1 MFSGLAILFLSTG
14 FNLLGDALRDML
26 DPRLRAGP
34 QTSVT
39 AGDAKTPALV
49 KAMHEDHNSVECP
62 ANALCRH
69 PDLRIILDSVA
80 TKRLTAQALNGLEPT
95 FTPPTGIE
103 Q

>member
-1 MFSGLAILFLSTG
+1 
-14 FNLLGDALRDML
+14 ML

-34 QTSVT
+34 KTSVT
-39 AGDAKTPALV
+39 AGDEKTPTHV
-49 KAMHEDHNSVECP
+49 KDMHEDHNSVECP

-80 TKRLTAQALNGLEPT
+80 TKRLTAEALNGLEPT